1 MLYYKQMPQYAD
13 KQTVTSLLYF
23 KAKNSADF
31 LIYFTQIFLQTLF
44 FFIPLQAKR
53 KAKQKTFQ
61 YKQIQKLSKT
71 ENFIYLTIHGE
82 STSNSI

>member
-31 LIYFTQIFLQTLF
+31 LIYFTQIFLQTF
-44 FFIPLQAKR
+44 FFSYLCKR
-53 KAKQKTFQ
+53 KEKQNRKLFSISKFKSYPKQKT
-61 YKQIQKLSKT
+61 L
-71 ENFIYLTIHGE
+71 FI
-82 STSNSI
+82 